1 MRTNRIMGVML
12 GLALLAVVAAA
23 EDVPFIENFD
33 DRTAGVLHNQHGW
46 QSRMQNDVQVQT
58 AEVFAGTQAGA
69 METNAIVW
77 NTFDDSTATNVWVDF
92 YARLWHPADDAAP
105 TLTGSVAAAFYLDS
119 DGAIRACSNSAWVAL
134 DYAVATGRWYRFSV
148 NLDYNAK
155 RWELHVAQDTPN
167 ALAEPVA
174 TNLAFR
180 TGSTNTYLHAFRV
193 KN

>member
-1 MRTNRIMGVML
+1 MGVTL
-12 GLALLAVVAAA
+12 GLALMAGAAAA
-23 EDVPFIENFD
+23 ENLPFIENFD
-33 DRTAGVLHNQHGW
+33 DRTEGVLHNQHGW
-46 QSRMQNDVQVQT
+46 RSRMQNDAQVQT
-58 AEVFAGTQAGA
+58 AEVFAGTKAGTI
-69 METNAIVW
+69 ETNAIVW
-77 NTFDDSTATNVWVDF
+77 NTFDDTTATNVWIDF
-92 YARLWHPADDAAP
+92 YARLWHAADDDPP

-119 DGAIRACSNSAWVAL
+119 DGAIRASSNSAWPEL
-134 DYAVATGRWYRFSV
+134 DYTIETGRWYRISV

-155 RWELHVAQDTPN
+155 RWELHVAEDTPN